1 MFSFKKHHLLF
12 IGLLIG
18 AIVYIAT
25 NVPPTTEGSSA
36 KSGSKTIKICQEKNS
51 LKLRVAYSC
60 TNSEVDVTSQFAGI
74 PGPAGLNGA
83 DGKDGATGAGFSKT
97 KSSSQVSIALGELS
111 FEVTQVGAYT
121 VGNRV
126 RIINSYDPF
135 VISDGVIAPPLTY
148 IEGYISEIDGNEINV
163 LADRIF
169 GAGTFS
175 EWRFTL
181 TGEVGAQGPQGVPGP
196 QGPQGLQ
203 GIQGLQGLTGAAGSQ
218 GPAGPQGPQGIQ
230 GIKGEPGAGCTDGVC
245 VGTQGPKGDKGDT
258 GATGP
263 KGDKGDTGL
272 TGPAGTTTF
281 GYYGAFYDESIVT
294 IGTTAVGIPVGK
306 TAFTNG
312 ISIVNNTRV
321 TFTNA
326 GKYNLQFSSQLYNP
340 GKASIRITLWL
351 AKNRVAGAPGYITNS
366 STDIY
371 LGKDIETER
380 QVISWN
386 FFVEALAGD
395 YFELMIVANA
405 AGAEIYSGPS
415 ANAGVPAIPGTI
427 LTVNQVG

>member
-12 IGLLIG
+12 AGLLIG
-18 AIVYIAT
+18 AIVYVAT
-25 NVPPTTEGSSA
+25 NVPPTTEGAPVNSTS
-36 KSGSKTIKICQEKNS
+36 KSIKICQEKNS
-51 LKLRVAYSC
+51 LKLRVTYSC
-60 TNSEVDVTSQFAGI
+60 TSSEVDVTAQFAGT
-74 PGPAGLNGA
+74 PGPAGPKGV
-83 DGKDGATGAGFSKT
+83 DGRDGAVGAGFSRT
-97 KSSSQVSIALGELS
+97 KSSTETSIVLGEIS
-111 FEVTQVGAYT
+111 FEVNQVGAYT

-126 RIINSYDPF
+126 RVINSFEPF
-135 VISDGVIAPPLTY
+135 VVTEGFIAPPLFY
-148 IEGYISEIDGNEINV
+148 IEGEIVEINGNRILV

-169 GAGTFS
+169 GEGRFS
-175 EWRFTL
+175 QWRFTL
-181 TGEVGAQGPQGVPGP
+181 AGEVGAQGPQGVPGP

-281 GYYGAFYDESIVT
+281 GYYGAFYDRSIVP
-294 IGTTAVGIPVGK
+294 IGTTAIGIPVGI
-306 TAFTNG
+306 TQFTNG

-351 AKNRVAGAPGYITNS
+351 AKNRVAGDPGYITNS

-395 YFELMIVANA
+395 YFELMIVADA
-405 AGAEIYSGPS
+405 TGAQIYSGS
-415 ANAGVPAIPGTI
+415 SVNSGVPAIPGTI
-427 LTVNQVG
+427 ITVNQIG